1 MSRKERLYNERF
13 GVMENYIHGVYL
25 EHLHV
30 SWALLPDFM
39 EGHHRFTQEQ
49 NTRPVG
55 LLREHQ

>member
-1 MSRKERLYNERF
+1 
-13 GVMENYIHGVYL
+13 MENYIHGVYL

-30 SWALLPDFM
+30 SWSLLPDFM
-39 EGHHRFTQEQ
+39 EGNHRFVQEQ